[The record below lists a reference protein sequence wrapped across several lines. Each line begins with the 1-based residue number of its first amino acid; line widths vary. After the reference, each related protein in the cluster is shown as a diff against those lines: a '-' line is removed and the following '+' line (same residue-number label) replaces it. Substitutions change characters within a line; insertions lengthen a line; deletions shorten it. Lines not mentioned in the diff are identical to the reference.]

1 MKLFDKYFF
10 LLIISMLMIQ
20 NLNVEYPLKHRIIN
34 AKYPLIEYIETK
46 TNLENPKKIELLS
59 NKYLGAYKTKLKLNN
74 NNNISFAND
83 TLISIEI
90 INKYRKGL
98 LFFLII
104 KDEVKITVIKSL
116 IAKENNLIKYNF
128 LSECYNNIN
137 YSDKSTNKNDLI
149 IKGKR
154 KKNEYINNN
163 LRLYKKMKLIS
174 DLEILL
180 TIKGKNTQQI
190 LNNQSVQMCYN
201 DNDCEDFLF
210 NTKPSEILVNG
221 IKTNIIDFYVYNLT
235 LEENNIKIRFNKTL
249 TNFNMMFYGLSNITY
264 IEFKNSNS
272 LQITNMAGMFYK
284 CNNLI
289 SLVINDIDTSFVT
302 NMNSMFN
309 RCFNLISLDLS
320 NFNTSSVINMGAMFK
335 NCYNLIS
342 LDIKNFD
349 TSLVTDFGHLFYN
362 CSSLISL
369 DLSNLTF
376 LSGQKIF
383 ETFNGCS
390 SKLLFCNIRTN
401 NQILID
407 IISTYSFNNNSNCSD
422 ICFDK
427 NKKIIYSS
435 KSCSIN
441 CPETDKYEYKNICYS
456 LCPKGTHNLTNNTCI
471 RNSGINTD
479 YIDYDIYTSYIN
491 DINFDINFELN
502 GPDVISSNINFE
514 KSESDIISSNL
525 NFEKS
530 ESDIISSNINFEL
543 NKSDIISSYDKYFDL
558 NETEIFSSDIS
569 LEMNEL
575 DIISGNIDDINF
587 KLNETD
593 IISFNATN
601 ISIISV
607 ENKSNISIYNQYN
620 EYANNF
626 INLITNLNYSSNDK
640 DNIIIY
646 LNNEIG
652 KGNLDNFI
660 SNIIK
665 KERNDITIDYKNIKI
680 QLTSSDNQKNN
691 QNNNISTINLGICE
705 QKLKLIYNI
714 SNNDTLLIFKMDI
727 YEDGLL
733 IPIIEYN
740 IFNIDTKEKLDLNI
754 CKDIKIDI
762 NIPVNIDENNLFK
775 YNSSSEY
782 YNDICS
788 TYTTENNTDIILSD
802 RKKEGVKNNMF
813 LCENKC
819 DLKEYND
826 NSKKVLCECE
836 VKTKFSLVSEIK
848 INKDE
853 IFNNIKDIKN
863 IINVN
868 IMKCYH
874 KLFKKEGIKNNIGN
888 YIISIIILL
897 NIFFCILF
905 RIKGY
910 NKLKN
915 KINKII
921 MNKKVSNNKKEEKNY
936 NQKKIVKIKK
946 KKKKITKK
954 KNSFINYMKTNK
966 ESNDKINK
974 KLKLNY
980 SSSLIKEQNN
990 NYIYNK
996 NNNYKNKRNELNDI

>member
-59 NKYLGAYKTKLKLNN
+59 NKYLGTYKTKLKLNN

-249 TNFNMMFYGLSNITY
+249 TNFNIMFYGLSNITY
-264 IEFKNSNS
+264 IELKNSNS

-441 CPETDKYEYKNICYS
+441 CPETDKYDYKNICYS

-471 RNSGINTD
+471 KNSDINTD
-479 YIDYDIYTSYIN
+479 YIDYDISTSYIN
-491 DINFDINFELN
+491 DINFELN
-502 GPDVISSNINFE
+502 ESDVISSNIN
-514 KSESDIISSNL
+514 L
-525 NFEKS
+525 V
-530 ESDIISSNINFEL
+530 
-543 NKSDIISSYDKYFDL
+543 
-558 NETEIFSSDIS
+558 TE
-569 LEMNEL
+569 
-575 DIISGNIDDINF
+575 
-587 KLNETD
+587 

-640 DNIIIY
+640 DNLIIY
-646 LNNEIG
+646 LINEIG
-652 KGNLDNFI
+652 KGNLDNLI

-754 CKDIKIDI
+754 CKDTKIDI

-874 KLFKKEGIKNNIGN
+874 KLFK
-888 YIISIIILL
+888 
-897 NIFFCILF
+897 

-915 KINKII
+915 KINK
-921 MNKKVSNNKKEEKNY
+921 
-936 NQKKIVKIKK
+936 
-946 KKKKITKK
+946 
-954 KNSFINYMKTNK
+954 
-966 ESNDKINK
+966 
-974 KLKLNY
+974 
-980 SSSLIKEQNN
+980 
-990 NYIYNK
+990 
-996 NNNYKNKRNELNDI
+996 